1 MRGKVVAVSISEIKG
16 VPKENVPGRLL
27 VKDKG
32 LEGDAH
38 AGFAHRQISLLGID
52 SIEKMRAGGAM
63 VKPGDFAENLTIE
76 GLVLYEIP
84 VGTELRIGDARL
96 RVSQIGKEC
105 HHGCAIRQTMGDC
118 VMPREGIFAVVEQ
131 GGMVTVGDTIEVVEN
146 V

>member
-1 MRGKVVAVSISEIKG
+1 MQGKVVAVSISELKG
-16 VPKENVPGRLL
+16 VPKENVSSRLL
-27 VKDKG
+27 VKDMG

-38 AGFAHRQISLLGID
+38 AGFAHRQISLLGMD
-52 SIEKMRAGGAM
+52 SIDKMRAGGAK

-84 VGTELRIGDARL
+84 VGTELRIGDSRL

-105 HHGCAIRQTMGDC
+105 HHGCAIRQTVGDC

-131 GGMVTVGDTIEVVEN
+131 GGIVKVGDTVEVMVN